1 MGDTFP
7 TSEVLSMKDQ
17 VNYAD
22 GSIVSM
28 QVIKMPA
35 GNLTLFAFDK
45 GQELSEHSAPFDA
58 LVQVLD
64 GETEIRIAGEPYK
77 LVEGQSIIMPA
88 DIPHAVKATERFKML
103 LSMIKS

>member
-1 MGDTFP
+1 MSDTFP
-7 TSEVLSMKDQ
+7 KSKVLSMKDQ
-17 VNYAD
+17 VDYAD
-22 GSIVSM
+22 GSIVST
-28 QVIKMPA
+28 QVIKLPA

-64 GETEIRIAGEPYK
+64 GETEVRIAGEPYL

-88 DIPHAVKATERFKML
+88 DIPHAVKATARFKML

>member
-1 MGDTFP
+1 MNDTFP
-7 TSEVLSMKDQ
+7 RSEVLSMKDQ
-17 VNYAD
+17 VEYAD

-35 GNLTLFAFDK
+35 GNLTLFAFDA

-64 GETEIRIAGEPYK
+64 GEVEISIAGLPYK
-77 LVEGQSIIMPA
+77 LTEGQSIIMPA
-88 DIPHAVKATERFKML
+88 DIPHAVKASSCFKML
-103 LSMIKS
+103 LSMIKA